1 MDGPFIVLENVM
13 HAELKSNH
21 LQSIKNTVFGT
32 KTGKREYCPP
42 LYISSLNAGLTKI
55 YVDFRPK
62 EWYN

>member
-1 MDGPFIVLENVM
+1 M
-13 HAELKSNH
+13 HAELKNND

-42 LYISSLNAGLTKI
+42 LYISSLNAGLTKK